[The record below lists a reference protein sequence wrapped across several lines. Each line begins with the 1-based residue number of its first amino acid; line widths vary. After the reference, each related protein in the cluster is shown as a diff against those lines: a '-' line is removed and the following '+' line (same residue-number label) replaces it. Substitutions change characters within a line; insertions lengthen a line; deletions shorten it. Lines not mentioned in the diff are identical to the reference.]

1 MSDSLR
7 YFLPPQNLQNDHV
20 EIDGSAC
27 HHLRNVLRVK
37 TGETITLLD
46 GKGLCC
52 EVIIE
57 QISKSKLLA
66 KVIRR
71 WREEDKTVPV
81 TIIQALPKGDK
92 IELVLQKGTELG
104 VRCFQPMTSAHAI
117 PQFDSDRFS
126 KREDRWR
133 RIVSEAA
140 RQCRSAVLPEI
151 KPIQPLSKILTEQTP
166 DLKLALWENSAV
178 PLSSILPTQKP
189 EGVRILVGPEGGF
202 TEHEIN
208 AITAAGFQNVH
219 LGPRILRTETA
230 GLAVTPILQYL
241 YGDWLLSPGRGI
253 SHA

>member
-7 YFLPPQNLQNDHV
+7 YFLPPQNLKDDHV

-27 HHLRNVLRVK
+27 HHLRNVLRVQ
-37 TGETITLLD
+37 TGDTITLLD

-52 EVIIE
+52 EVVIE
-57 QISKSKLLA
+57 QISKTKLFT

-92 IELVLQKGTELG
+92 IDLVLQKGTELG
-104 VRCFQPMTSAHAI
+104 VRCFQPMTSTHAI

-140 RQCRSAVLPEI
+140 RQCRSSVLPEI

-166 DLKLALWENSAV
+166 DLKLALWEKSAV
-178 PLSSILPTQKP
+178 ALSSILPPQKP
-189 EGVRILVGPEGGF
+189 TGVRILIGPEGGF

-208 AITAAGFQNVH
+208 AITAAGYQDVH
-219 LGPRILRTETA
+219 LGPRTLRTETA

-241 YGDWLLSPGRGI
+241 YGDWYLHPGRRI
-253 SHA
+253 SED